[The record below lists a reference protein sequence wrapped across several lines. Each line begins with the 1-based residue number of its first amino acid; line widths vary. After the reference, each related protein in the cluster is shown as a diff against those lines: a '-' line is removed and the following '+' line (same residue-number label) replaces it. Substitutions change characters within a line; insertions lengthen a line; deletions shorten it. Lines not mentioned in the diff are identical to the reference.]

1 VLRDAARNPSRRQ
14 AGGRSVDHVR
24 LAAIILAVTAPR
36 EPADVSALALPV
48 QQAAASLGLSENH
61 FRRDVLPHVRS
72 IKVGKVRIVPVVEL
86 ERWLY
91 LNGRF
96 ADEE

>member
-1 VLRDAARNPSRRQ
+1 MPLFVEQSPE
-14 AGGRSVDHVR
+14 R
-24 LAAIILAVTAPR
+24 LLA
-36 EPADVSALALPV
+36 DSD
-48 QQAAASLGLSENH
+48 
-61 FRRDVLPHVRS
+61 FRRHVLPHVRS
-72 IKVGKVRIVPVVEL
+72 IKIGQIRIVPVIEL

>member
-1 VLRDAARNPSRRQ
+1 VRPAC
-14 AGGRSVDHVR
+14 DHPR
-24 LAAIILAVTAPR
+24 VTAPQ
-36 EPADVSALALPV
+36 EPVDVPALALPV
-48 QQAAASLGLSENH
+48 DRAAAAVGLSENH
-61 FRRDVLPHVRS
+61 FRRQVLPHVRS
-72 IKVGKVRIVPVVEL
+72 IKVGQVRIVPVIEL

>member
-1 VLRDAARNPSRRQ
+1 MTEP
-14 AGGRSVDHVR
+14 
-24 LAAIILAVTAPR
+24 T
-36 EPADVSALALPV
+36 EPAHVPSLALPV
-48 QQAAASLGLSENH
+48 DYVAASLGLSENH
-61 FRRDVLPHVRS
+61 FREHVLPHVRS
-72 IKVGKVRIVPVVEL
+72 IKVGRVRIVPVIEL

>member
-1 VLRDAARNPSRRQ
+1 MRPS
-14 AGGRSVDHVR
+14 
-24 LAAIILAVTAPR
+24 AAIMLAVTAPR
-36 EPADVSALALPV
+36 EPADLPSLALPV
-48 QQAAASLGLSENH
+48 NQAAASLGLSENH
-61 FRRDVLPHVRS
+61 FRRHVLPEVRS
-72 IKVGKVRIVPVVEL
+72 IKLGQVRIVPVVEL